1 MLSISK
7 GYFRLFSRLFSII
20 IFLSL
25 YNSYSF
31 FKNLKEKQRIE
42 YEIIKS
48 SAESIFENNFSQV
61 EYFMNFMGQKISEK
75 VVGPI
80 DSKNTK
86 IISQI
91 IIDTQKN
98 LDEQKIELLS
108 WTLFD
113 FVTPNGDVVVTS
125 KKGILEKSAFVKKGK
140 RDWMI
145 KSKESPWQGIFS
157 SKDIGIISK
166 ELIIPYGYGITD
178 KNNNFLGTI
187 STGFSIK
194 KLQQKLDNLITK
206 VGINFILLDN
216 HFNIVANSNQKI
228 TALNQDQ
235 IEQIK
240 TNTNSSD
247 IEIGEIKYGLI
258 KPVKNYPLI
267 LMVGK
272 DKRILDIE
280 FKNYFYGLIR
290 QNIILIILFTAIL
303 IFFHKAVIYPIKKL
317 SKFAGKISRGENVE
331 TPKFNSIEM
340 NHLAKEIEK
349 VRNYTY
355 LEIQKAKAEE
365 AQLAKSSL
373 LKTLSH
379 DLKNYV
385 YGMNGMLEIILESK
399 VKNDL
404 SKEEEIN
411 YLSAISK
418 SSKEMSYFLEDLLD
432 AQQAENGILKLNKI
446 EDCDL
451 KEIIE
456 RVTLFNQSQSIN
468 SRITIKTSF
477 DKNLPKIKFD
487 QKRLKQILMNLI
499 GNAIKYSNAN
509 STVEISC
516 HYLKDNNEV
525 AIYIKDQGIGMTAEE
540 IKMALTGNG
549 AKIEKTGLNK
559 NFNSNGIGLLTVKQL
574 MEAGQGR
581 INITSKKNEGSVI
594 ELFFRVI

>member
-7 GYFRLFSRLFSII
+7 GYFRLFSGLFSII

-31 FKNLKEKQRIE
+31 FKSLKEKQKIE
-42 YEIIKS
+42 YEIISS

-80 DSKNTK
+80 DGADIKNIAK
-86 IISQI
+86 I
-91 IIDTQKN
+91 IIDNQKN
-98 LDEQKIELLS
+98 LDDQKIELLS

-113 FVTPNGDVVVTS
+113 FVMPNGDVVVTS
-125 KKGILEKSAFVKKGK
+125 RKGVLEKFAFVEKGE
-140 RDWMI
+140 RDWMT
-145 KSKESPWQGIFS
+145 KSRELPWQGIFS

-216 HFNIVANSNQKI
+216 NFNVVLSSNQKI
-228 TALNQDQ
+228 KDLTSDQ
-235 IEQIK
+235 INQIK
-240 TNTNSSD
+240 INTNSSD
-247 IEIGEIKYGLI
+247 TEIGEVKYGLI
-258 KPVKNYPLI
+258 KSIKNYPLI

-272 DKRILDIE
+272 DKKILDVE

-290 QNIILIILFTAIL
+290 QNLILIILFAAIL

-317 SKFAGKISRGENVE
+317 SKFAGKISKGENVE

-340 NHLAKEIEK
+340 NQLCKEIEK
-349 VRNYTY
+349 VKNYTRM
-355 LEIQKAKAEE
+355 EIQKVKAEE
-365 AQLAKSSL
+365 AHLAKSSL

-385 YGMNGMLEIILESK
+385 YGISGMLEMILESK
-399 VKNDL
+399 EKNDL
-404 SKEEEIN
+404 SKEDEML
-411 YLSAISK
+411 YLTTVSK
-418 SSKEMSYFLEDLLD
+418 SSKEMNHFLEDLLD
-432 AQQAENGILKLNKI
+432 NEQAESGVLRLNKI

-451 KEIIE
+451 KEMIE
-456 RVTLFNQSQSIN
+456 RVILFNRNQLLIP
-468 SRITIKTSF
+468 I
-477 DKNLPKIKFD
+477 IKF
-487 QKRLKQILMNLI
+487 N
-499 GNAIKYSNAN
+499 Y
-509 STVEISC
+509 T
-516 HYLKDNNEV
+516 
-525 AIYIKDQGIGMTAEE
+525 
-540 IKMALTGNG
+540 
-549 AKIEKTGLNK
+549 
-559 NFNSNGIGLLTVKQL
+559 
-574 MEAGQGR
+574 
-581 INITSKKNEGSVI
+581 
-594 ELFFRVI
+594 